1 MAQNVR
7 LDRLRPVIKEA
18 IPTLKLPPF
27 VPVASHLYRQH
38 VSYRGAVNWKFE
50 LPEEDTV
57 TDYERL
63 EVRMLSRRL
72 HLARHHAA
80 ETRADPSALIENVTL
95 AQLAQAYEMPAHIL
109 TSAAQESSL
118 QNNIGVQACVFEAYL
133 ATIYDEKGGE
143 ALRSF
148 LRDIFEP
155 LLSIL
160 VDALRQIYSGD
171 APESSSPN
179 TNYVGQLSLQA
190 SRTSLNAW
198 EWVTFVCN

>member
-80 ETRADPSALIENVTL
+80 ETRADLLGICSMS
-95 AQLAQAYEMPAHIL
+95 EMPFSGQKQL
-109 TSAAQESSL
+109 YCSTNDTLVSLWGSEPFSS
-118 QNNIGVQACVFEAYL
+118 
-133 ATIYDEKGGE
+133 
-143 ALRSF
+143 RH
-148 LRDIFEP
+148 
-155 LLSIL
+155 
-160 VDALRQIYSGD
+160 
-171 APESSSPN
+171 
-179 TNYVGQLSLQA
+179 
-190 SRTSLNAW
+190 
-198 EWVTFVCN
+198 